1 MQNEFLRSLLPQNLV
16 EPEQDPKGEEKST
29 DSDELRKQLTDLS
42 IGSGILDLSQAD
54 ADLDLAIDPRLVEY
68 ERESQTE
75 ALGRKESY
83 AREPS
88 FLKAAP
94 DMKFPPSRVTSKA
107 PSRIFGS
114 PPKIPSNCL
123 PGAFFSQG
131 NSLGTECP
139 LDLPDQKNRG
149 SISPNSADSDLKRSR
164 TGSTRYVPPAAR
176 GEYSSEAPRDS
187 DQDRFRQWLS
197 WDNKELEKRKR
208 ALLGKTVVGKLSPK
222 RGNRYFVKWN
232 INANDTVVISADKV
246 EEVLGD
252 TPPAGMW
259 VSCTIVGLG
268 PGHVQWNKQ
277 HPYAMTLESRETRAS
292 HQPGRGTMPRNS
304 PHWMKSQKAGIT
316 REVKNE
322 PNQRATVPAE
332 IDMARYTN
340 SLRANQV
347 PRTLADLS
355 LTSRSR
361 TSSRAVPS
369 MTSSLERS
377 VTAPAVVVIDMP
389 PPEALPKGIVLP
401 QTVPQPENQ
410 TENLARRTNGA
421 NINLVT
427 GQVRQRGRA
436 DTVGSWR
443 RRDRSFTV

>member
-1 MQNEFLRSLLPQNLV
+1 M
-16 EPEQDPKGEEKST
+16 G
-29 DSDELRKQLTDLS
+29 
-42 IGSGILDLSQAD
+42 
-54 ADLDLAIDPRLVEY
+54 
-68 ERESQTE
+68 
-75 ALGRKESY
+75 
-83 AREPS
+83 
-88 FLKAAP
+88 
-94 DMKFPPSRVTSKA
+94 
-107 PSRIFGS
+107 
-114 PPKIPSNCL
+114 
-123 PGAFFSQG
+123 
-131 NSLGTECP
+131 
-139 LDLPDQKNRG
+139 
-149 SISPNSADSDLKRSR
+149 
-164 TGSTRYVPPAAR
+164 
-176 GEYSSEAPRDS
+176 
-187 DQDRFRQWLS
+187 
-197 WDNKELEKRKR
+197 
-208 ALLGKTVVGKLSPK
+208 
-222 RGNRYFVKWN
+222 
-232 INANDTVVISADKV
+232 
-246 EEVLGD
+246 
-252 TPPAGMW
+252 AGMW

-292 HQPGRGTMPRNS
+292 HQPDRGTMPRNS

-389 PPEALPKGIVLP
+389 PPE
-401 QTVPQPENQ
+401 NQ

-443 RRDRSFTV
+443 SRDRSFTV